1 MNSQKF
7 DTSSLQGQKQL
18 IDLGKTLENV
28 REIEEIRSQKEND
41 LDEYFELQYLHG
53 PDSIHLD
60 RGKYNDEYVSMIQV
74 GLYIA
79 TIVKVGS

>member
-28 REIEEIRSQKEND
+28 REIEEIRSQKENGGGRTRSF
-41 LDEYFELQYLHG
+41 LEICPHNF
-53 PDSIHLD
+53 
-60 RGKYNDEYVSMIQV
+60 
-74 GLYIA
+74 
-79 TIVKVGS
+79 